1 MTLAR
6 RTLRIWVF
14 VTDVTD
20 EFILGLDF
28 LRVYDASVDL
38 ERHLL

>member
-6 RTLRIWVF
+6 RALKIWMF

-20 EFILGLDF
+20 EFILGLDV
-28 LRVYDASVDL
+28 LGAYDASVDL